1 MKQNIQMGTST
12 LKIFNWKQYPSPLGA
27 EGNTASLVRVVCM
40 RYDFQFP
47 VKFVTVFL
55 LIYRTMSM
63 IDTAITGYLN
73 EAFLTQNGQSKESQ
87 TGAKRALQQ
96 KVRIS
101 SWCLEESNRR
111 TNEAIWGAELQKSKG
126 RWMFLGL
133 LLRWAGHMSK
143 TFRLSIQEQNFCPRE
158 DCFVL

>member
-73 EAFLTQNGQSKESQ
+73 EAFLTQKWTEQG
-87 TGAKRALQQ
+87 
-96 KVRIS
+96 
-101 SWCLEESNRR
+101 
-111 TNEAIWGAELQKSKG
+111 KSDG
-126 RWMFLGL
+126 
-133 LLRWAGHMSK
+133 S
-143 TFRLSIQEQNFCPRE
+143 
-158 DCFVL
+158 